1 MNIGL
6 SDVVHKYFPDVVP
19 AVRPVFKDISI
30 KEPHWLAGFTSG
42 EGCFM
47 VRIRKSSNENNLPKL
62 EFIFQVTQHVRDR
75 DLIESFIT
83 YLSCGHLRERK
94 GGSAVDFFVYK
105 TSDLNSKIIPFFE
118 KYPVL
123 GAKSRDYQDFLSIIS
138 LKNNSSHLTPEGME
152 QIKEIQSR
160 MNTKRID

>member
-1 MNIGL
+1 
-6 SDVVHKYFPDVVP
+6 
-19 AVRPVFKDISI
+19 
-30 KEPHWLAGFTSG
+30 
-42 EGCFM
+42 
-47 VRIRKSSNENNLPKL
+47 
-62 EFIFQVTQHVRDR
+62 
-75 DLIESFIT
+75 LIADALLFFYI
-83 YLSCGHLRERK
+83 YICKKKVRERK
-94 GGSAVDFFVYK
+94 GGSAVDFLVYK

-123 GAKSRDYQDFLSIIS
+123 GAKSRDYQDFLSIIR